1 MTHEN
6 QPTSDPSWFEKP
18 SNIRM
23 MIIGLVVVCILLFLA
38 EFTYEN
44 HHAHFPKYENIK
56 GFQALFGF
64 VAVGTA
70 DRGMW
75 FLLAT
80 LMISSLLNIAYL
92 VPVPIL
98 GFMTPKGEQPQAF
111 KEAPLMCVVPL
122 CITAVGSV
130 LLFFFAD
137 QIYDV
142 LVPITESAKIVTE
155 VKQ

>member
-64 VAVGTA
+64 VAFIVVVFLGMGLRLIIKRDEDYY
-70 DRGMW
+70 DR
-75 FLLAT
+75 
-80 LMISSLLNIAYL
+80 
-92 VPVPIL
+92 
-98 GFMTPKGEQPQAF
+98 
-111 KEAPLMCVVPL
+111 
-122 CITAVGSV
+122 
-130 LLFFFAD
+130 
-137 QIYDV
+137 
-142 LVPITESAKIVTE
+142 
-155 VKQ
+155 